1 MFVFAQK
8 SKKSSHPSQHSQ
20 TSREGFLTLPNNKT
34 KQVEK
39 SF

>member
-1 MFVFAQK
+1 MFVLHK
-8 SKKSSHPSQHSQ
+8 KVKKSSHPSQHSQ
-20 TSREGFLTLPNNKT
+20 TSREGFVTLPNNKT